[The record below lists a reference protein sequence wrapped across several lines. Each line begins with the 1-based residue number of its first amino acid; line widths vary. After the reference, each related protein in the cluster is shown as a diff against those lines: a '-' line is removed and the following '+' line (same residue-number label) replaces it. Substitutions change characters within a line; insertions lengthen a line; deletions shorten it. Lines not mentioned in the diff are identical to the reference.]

1 MRTLSNSP
9 LKGEDSD
16 SQVSPLRGDLEGSL
30 PCCYLAPISH
40 YSAYYRAD
48 EVRLEVCDYFV
59 KQTLRNRCY
68 IDSPNG
74 ALALT
79 IPVVKPKGKTLMR
92 DIRISDHGNWRHQHW
107 VALESS
113 YRQSPFF
120 EYYADDFAPFYE
132 KKWEFLADF
141 NEELMMLV
149 TSLLDIQKPVKRTQ
163 TYSPLPALPS
173 VANAPQSLCSQQ
185 AIAPLGE
192 GLNAAANPSAGS
204 VALPKRGNRLLGAER
219 LGSVSDGGQGGE
231 GAYYQV
237 FASRHGFLPDLSIVD
252 LLFNEGPEGVL
263 WL

>member
-1 MRTLSNSP
+1 M
-9 LKGEDSD
+9 
-16 SQVSPLRGDLEGSL
+16 VL
-30 PCCYLAPISH
+30 PCCYLAPVSH

-48 EVRLEVCDYFV
+48 EVRLEVCDHFT
-59 KQTLRNRCY
+59 KQTLRNRCW

-79 IPVVKPKGKTLMR
+79 IPVVKTEGKTAMR

-132 KKWEFLADF
+132 KKWEFLADY
-141 NEELMMLV
+141 NEELMALV
-149 TSLLDIQKPVKRTQ
+149 ASLLDIQKPVVRT
-163 TYSPLPALPS
+163 TEYW
-173 VANAPQSLCSQQ
+173 AN
-185 AIAPLGE
+185 G
-192 GLNAAANPSAGS
+192 ANGA
-204 VALPKRGNRLLGAER
+204 NRPDR
-219 LGSVSDGGQGGE
+219 P
-231 GAYYQV
+231 YYQV

-252 LLFNEGPEGVL
+252 LLFNLGPEGVL

>member
-1 MRTLSNSP
+1 MLSA
-9 LKGEDSD
+9 
-16 SQVSPLRGDLEGSL
+16 VL
-30 PCCYLAPISH
+30 PCCYLAPVSH

-79 IPVVKPKGKTLMR
+79 VPVVKAEGKTAMK

-132 KKWEFLADF
+132 KKWEFLADY
-141 NEELMMLV
+141 NEELMALV
-149 TSLLDIQKPVKRTQ
+149 ASLLDIQKTVTRTAP
-163 TYSPLPALPS
+163 SPLPLLGSALKLRGGGNEALP
-173 VANAPQSLCSQQ
+173 QR
-185 AIAPLGE
+185 
-192 GLNAAANPSAGS
+192 GS
-204 VALPKRGNRLLGAER
+204 
-219 LGSVSDGGQGGE
+219 GE

-237 FASRHGFLPDLSIVD
+237 FAHRHGFLPDLSIVD
-252 LLFNEGPEGVL
+252 LLFNQGPEGVL

>member
-9 LKGEDSD
+9 LKGEESG
-16 SQVSPLRGDLEGSL
+16 SQVSPLRGGLEGSL

-40 YSAYYRAD
+40 YSLYYRAD
-48 EVRLEVCDYFV
+48 EVRLEVCDHFV

-79 IPVVKPKGKTLMR
+79 IPVVKTEGKTQMK

-132 KKWEFLADF
+132 KKWDFLADF
-141 NEELMMLV
+141 NEELMALV
-149 TSLLDIQKPVKRTQ
+149 ASLLDIKKPVIRTLS
-163 TYSPLPALPS
+163 YEGSP
-173 VANAPQSLCSQQ
+173 
-185 AIAPLGE
+185 
-192 GLNAAANPSAGS
+192 
-204 VALPKRGNRLLGAER
+204 LLGATGGFRRATECGSGPTKGSEFPFATGFGVGVR
-219 LGSVSDGGQGGE
+219 LP
-231 GAYYQV
+231 YYQL

>member
-1 MRTLSNSP
+1 M
-9 LKGEDSD
+9 
-16 SQVSPLRGDLEGSL
+16 VL
-30 PCCYLAPISH
+30 PCCYLAPVSH

-48 EVRLEVCDYFV
+48 DVRLEVCDHFT
-59 KQTLRNRCY
+59 KQTFRNRCL
-68 IDSPNG
+68 IDSPQG

-79 IPVVKPKGKTLMR
+79 IPIVKTESKTQMR

-107 VALESS
+107 NALESS

-149 TSLLDIQKPVKRTQ
+149 ASLLDIGKPVART
-163 TYSPLPALPS
+163 TSY
-173 VANAPQSLCSQQ
+173 
-185 AIAPLGE
+185 E
-192 GLNAAANPSAGS
+192 GFT
-204 VALPKRGNRLLGAER
+204 LPKRKSEEVAP
-219 LGSVSDGGQGGE
+219 
-231 GAYYQV
+231 YYQM

-252 LLFNEGPEGVL
+252 LLFNQGPEGVL

>member
-1 MRTLSNSP
+1 MI
-9 LKGEDSD
+9 
-16 SQVSPLRGDLEGSL
+16 L

-48 EVRLEVCDYFV
+48 EVWLEVCDHFT
-59 KQTLRNRCY
+59 KQTLRNRCW

-79 IPVVKPKGKTLMR
+79 VPVVKTEGKTAMK

-132 KKWEFLADF
+132 KKWEFLADY
-141 NEELMMLV
+141 NEELMALV
-149 TSLLDIQKPVKRTQ
+149 TSLLDIQKPVTRTQ
-163 TYSPLPALPS
+163 TYSPSPLPAP
-173 VANAPQSLCSQQ
+173 
-185 AIAPLGE
+185 PLGE
-192 GLNAAANPSAGS
+192 CLNAAAIPSAAS
-204 VALPKRGNRLLGAER
+204 VALPQRG
-219 LGSVSDGGQGGE
+219 SGE

-252 LLFNEGPEGVL
+252 LLFNLGPEGVL

>member
-1 MRTLSNSP
+1 MI
-9 LKGEDSD
+9 
-16 SQVSPLRGDLEGSL
+16 L

-48 EVRLEVCDYFV
+48 EVCLEVCDHFV

-79 IPVVKPKGKTLMR
+79 IPVVKPEGKTMMK

-141 NEELMMLV
+141 NEELMALCA
-149 TSLLDIQKPVKRTQ
+149 SLLDIQKPITRTSA
-163 TYSPLPALPS
+163 YR
-173 VANAPQSLCSQQ
+173 AN
-185 AIAPLGE
+185 GT
-192 GLNAAANPSAGS
+192 
-204 VALPKRGNRLLGAER
+204 NRPYEPHKP
-219 LGSVSDGGQGGE
+219 
-231 GAYYQV
+231 YYQV
-237 FASRHGFLPDLSIVD
+237 FSSRHGFLPDLSIVD

>member
-1 MRTLSNSP
+1 M
-9 LKGEDSD
+9 
-16 SQVSPLRGDLEGSL
+16 VL
-30 PCCYLAPISH
+30 PCCYLAPVSH

-48 EVRLEVCDYFV
+48 EVRLEVCDHFT
-59 KQTLRNRCY
+59 KQTLRNRCW

-79 IPVVKPKGKTLMR
+79 IPVVKTEGKTPMR
-92 DIRISDHGNWRHQHW
+92 DVRISDHGNWRHQHW

-141 NEELMMLV
+141 NEELMALV
-149 TSLLDIQKPVKRTQ
+149 ASLLDIQKPVARTM
-163 TYSPLPALPS
+163 TYG
-173 VANAPQSLCSQQ
+173 ANGANE
-185 AIAPLGE
+185 ANGAYGANE
-192 GLNAAANPSAGS
+192 AARP
-204 VALPKRGNRLLGAER
+204 
-219 LGSVSDGGQGGE
+219 
-231 GAYYQV
+231 YYQV

-252 LLFNEGPEGVL
+252 LLFNLGPEGVL